1 MTDYSPD
8 RFLIF
13 LANHAAALHGRK
25 LGIVDDYIY
34 RSHITCQISDD
45 ICIDIL
51 MGVINSLYS

>member
-25 LGIVDDYIY
+25 LGIVGDYIGVTLHV
-34 RSHITCQISDD
+34 RSVMTFALIY
-45 ICIDIL
+45 L
-51 MGVINSLYS
+51 WM